1 MLLYGSSNHNND
13 AQQSP
18 RHHMWLK
25 LTVKPPLPTPS
36 IVSPNSK
43 KPRFFDKDGRKI
55 RVGDCALFEP
65 PHGSP
70 PFIGIIRN
78 LNFDEG
84 NNLILS
90 VNWLY
95 RPSDVKLAKGASFEA
110 APNEIFY
117 SFHKDRTP
125 AASLLHPCKVAFL
138 RKGVEL
144 PPGISSFVC
153 RRVYDIENER
163 LWWLT
168 DKNYIDEIQEE
179 VDQLL
184 DKTQLEMNGAVQAGG
199 RSPKSLNGGPQLK
212 SGPDSLQNNNT
223 SSSSHAKGKNRE
235 PRDPK
240 TEDGDSSQS
249 SGLGMLKVKIGK
261 ITEKGALVDF
271 EGVERLVHLMQS
283 DKKIDIASRM
293 MLLDVIAATD
303 RYDYLGRFVQLK
315 GLLILDEWLQEVHKG
330 KIGSPKEEGDKSAEE
345 FLFALLRALDK
356 LPVNLHA
363 LQTCHVGKS
372 VNNLRSH
379 KNSEI
384 QKKARSLVDTWKK
397 RVEAEMNMND
407 TKTGSGQV
415 VSWSTKPAPSEV
427 SHVGN
432 KKPGEVNKSSIGQL
446 SSPRNSQSKLGVG
459 EFSKSSLKSLTTSG
473 SITKDSNVRTLS
485 ELAQSPIPIKDERSG
500 SSSQSPNNSQCCSS
514 DQARSSATG
523 SASVDR
529 ISSCSSRHRRS
540 SNGGLHGSASAKE
553 GKVRSSR
560 NSASEKTALMPND
573 KQVDAPPVADHGNHQ
588 RLIVRL
594 PNTGRS
600 PSRGVNNDL
609 SEDPSTSISRAP
621 PCAEKQDNNQDKK
634 VKSKGDS
641 FHPNTVLNKN
651 ADVCNNG
658 KGELAVE
665 PNLSTAGE
673 KCLVGTRCTSTVLRR
688 TEKSSM
694 DVLIESCAKI
704 SESNVTDLPGD
715 DDVGMNL
722 LASVA
727 AGEIPKSENASP
739 SGSAS
744 PQADEI
750 SSGHDEKLRHM
761 VEPSQALVV
770 NGGLTAKQDASL
782 HAKNESNCP
791 PVPTPLHLPGD
802 SNVTSANCEVM
813 VREFGTPSNVPSTNL
828 QQTDKFK
835 PEVKH
840 CELKQDPSTGVCS
853 NVKMEGEN
861 DGTGK
866 HGFKRERNSSVITE
880 SKTRGTPS
888 RLDEANKVEQVDGTS
903 ELSINVQSEACDM
916 SVDEKPSEAIPVC
929 KEVEVKGGAQNS
941 SVVLHKEYD
950 PDKSCDKNSCPL
962 EETKGQTPASDCNN
976 EATNELGKEA
986 VNQCSTKVDI
996 DGDKKEE
1003 RRSSGPLASESSA
1016 NSSMALKVDFDFDL
1030 NEGFEVEDATASQGE
1045 HAKPVELSPLPFPI
1059 PSAAGSFPTSITVVV
1074 PAKGPFVQLPENP
1087 MRSSSDAG
1095 WKGSAATSAF
1105 RPAEP
1110 RKNVESST
1118 SRQDRVPL
1126 DFDLNL
1132 GLEDEPVQEDAAS
1145 QPWSRMGGLDLDLN
1159 RMDVDTGDVGPLSV
1173 GSSSK
1178 FEVPPVASR
1187 SSGGGNASKGFDL
1200 NNGPGLEE
1208 LSSQM
1213 VPPVKSNLPFN
1224 GPAPAPGLR
1233 MNSADFANLSSWFPR
1248 GVSYSGITVPSV
1260 WPGRTEHGFVAVAPE
1275 SHRIIAPPPGE
1286 IYRGAVLS
1294 SSPAVAYQYPE
1305 FPFETTSFPLPSNSY
1320 SGNPTAAYLQSS
1332 SLCFPSQLVG
1342 AAGPFPRPYMM
1353 NLPSGTTGPFTSEN
1367 RNWGSHPLDLNA
1379 GPTAATETERRDGR
1393 LPATSRQQI
1402 SVPSSQSLAAEEQ
1415 IRMFQIPGGV
1425 LKRKEPDAGF
1435 DGSDRF
1441 SYRHSP
1447 SPWM

>member
-1 MLLYGSSNHNND
+1 MVTINPSATTS
-13 AQQSP
+13 
-18 RHHMWLK
+18 
-25 LTVKPPLPTPS
+25 TPS
-36 IVSPNSK
+36 HLRIDSPK
-43 KPRFFDKDGRKI
+43 KSRFFADDGRKL

-65 PHGSP
+65 PHDSP
-70 PFIGIIRN
+70 PFIGIIRKLKFDKEKN
-78 LNFDEG
+78 LT
-84 NNLILS
+84 LC

-95 RPSDVKLAKGASFEA
+95 RPSEVKLTKGASFEA
-110 APNEIFY
+110 APNELFY
-117 SFHKDRTP
+117 SFHEDKTP

-144 PPGISSFVC
+144 PSGVCSFVC

-168 DKNYIDEIQEE
+168 DKNYINERQEE
-179 VDQLL
+179 VDNLL
-184 DKTQLEMNGAVQAGG
+184 DKTRVEMNGVVQPGG
-199 RSPKSLNGGPQLK
+199 RSPKSMNGPQLK
-212 SGPDSLQNNNT
+212 SGPDSVQNIT
-223 SSSSHAKGKNRE
+223 SSSSHVKGKNRE
-235 PRDPK
+235 RGDSK
-240 TEDGDSSQS
+240 TEDGDSGQS
-249 SGLGMLKVKIGK
+249 NGQGMLKVIIDKM
-261 ITEKGALVDF
+261 TEKGGLVDF
-271 EGVERLVHLMQS
+271 EGVERLVQLMQTS
-283 DKKIDIASRM
+283 SGDKKIDLGGRVR
-293 MLLDVIAATD
+293 LLDVIVATS
-303 RYDYLGRFVQLK
+303 RYDFLGRFVQLK

-330 KIGSPKEEGDKSAEE
+330 KIGDVKEGEKSVEE
-345 FLFALLRALDK
+345 FLFGLLRALDK

-379 KNSEI
+379 KNLEI

-407 TKTGSGQV
+407 PKTGSGRV

-523 SASVDR
+523 SVSVDR
-529 ISSCSSRHRRS
+529 ISSCSSRHRRL
-540 SNGGLHGSASAKE
+540 SNGGLHGSAGAKE

-560 NSASEKTALMPND
+560 NSASEKTAFMPND

-600 PSRGVNNDL
+600 PSRGVNNDP
-609 SEDPSTSISRAP
+609 SEDPSVSISRAP
-621 PCAEKQDNNQDKK
+621 PCAETQDNNHDRK

-641 FHPNTVLNKN
+641 FHPNTVPNKN

-665 PNLSTAGE
+665 TNLSTAGE
-673 KCLVGTRCTSTVLRR
+673 KCVVGTRCTPTVLRR

-704 SESNVTDLPGD
+704 SESNATDLLGD

-739 SGSAS
+739 SDSAS

-750 SSGHDEKLRHM
+750 CYGHDEKLRHM

-770 NGGLTAKQDASL
+770 NGGLTANQDASL
-782 HAKNESNCP
+782 QAKNESNCL
-791 PVPTPLHLPGD
+791 PVPTPLHVPED

-813 VREFGTPSNVPSTNL
+813 VREFGTPLNVPSTNL
-828 QQTDKFK
+828 QQTDKYK
-835 PEVKH
+835 PEIKH
-840 CELKQDPSTGVCS
+840 CELKQDPSTDVCS

-861 DGTGK
+861 DGASK
-866 HGFKRERNSSVITE
+866 HGVKRERNSTVITE
-880 SKTRGTPS
+880 SKTRDMPS
-888 RLDEANKVEQVDGTS
+888 RLDEANKVEQVDGTLAS
-903 ELSINVQSEACDM
+903 SINVQSEACDM

-941 SVVLHKEYD
+941 TVVLPKEYD
-950 PDKSCDKNSCPL
+950 PDKSCDKNSCPP
-962 EETKGQTPASDCNN
+962 EETKGQTPVSDCNN
-976 EATNELGKEA
+976 EANNELGKEA
-986 VNQCSTKVDI
+986 ANQCSTKVDI
-996 DGDKKEE
+996 DGEKKEE
-1003 RRSSGPLASESSA
+1003 RWSSGPLASESSA

-1030 NEGFEVEDATASQGE
+1030 NEGFEVEDATARPE
-1045 HAKPVELSPLPFPI
+1045 ELSPLPFPI

-1087 MRSSSDAG
+1087 MRSNSDAG

-1118 SRQDRVPL
+1118 SRHDRAPL

-1132 GLEDEPVQEDAAS
+1132 LLEDEPVQEDAAS

-1159 RMDVDTGDVGPLSV
+1159 RMDDDTGDVGPLSV

-1178 FEVPPVASR
+1178 FEVPPPVASR
-1187 SSGGGNASKGFDL
+1187 SSGGGNSSRGFDL

-1213 VPPVKSNLPFN
+1213 VPPVKNNLPLN
-1224 GPAPAPGLR
+1224 GPAPGLR

-1260 WPGRTEHGFVAVAPE
+1260 LPGRSEHGFVAVTPE
-1275 SHRIIAPPPGE
+1275 SHRIIAPPSGE

-1294 SSPAVAYQYPE
+1294 SSPAVAFQYPE

-1379 GPTAATETERRDGR
+1379 GPSAATETERRDGR

-1402 SVPSSQSLAAEEQ
+1402 SVSNSQSLAAEEQ